1 MTESREEQ
9 LTKSLADL
17 RSRHN
22 RLLMKYIELEDNY
35 NDLKEKLDTMAEINR
50 LRNHANYTLHPKFE
64 EKEKETAALYNSAD
78 LVSGDI
84 QFPGL
89 EKT

>member
-1 MTESREEQ
+1 MIENREEE

-35 NDLKEKLDTMAEINR
+35 NDLKEKLDLLTEIRRKKIEYRTEN
-50 LRNHANYTLHPKFE
+50 TLIE
-64 EKEKETAALYNSAD
+64 
-78 LVSGDI
+78 
-84 QFPGL
+84 
-89 EKT
+89 